1 MKPAHAHTGPAKTLN
16 TCLGRMEGD
25 GVVARCGAARRR
37 SKKRREGGGP
47 GEGRCCRKREEEK
60 EEKQLGDCFTNRSN
74 KERCLHSGKVVC
86 GGEF

>member
-16 TCLGRMEGD
+16 TCLGSCGSN
-25 GVVARCGAARRR
+25 ARCGAARRR

-60 EEKQLGDCFTNRSN
+60 EEKQLGDSFTNRSN
-74 KERCLHSGKVVC
+74 KERCLQSGKVVC